1 VSAASDAAS
10 GTRAARVAI
19 LSVGDEL
26 ILGQIDDTN
35 ARWIAQELCA
45 LGAEPGERR
54 TVGDDRAA
62 LADAMRVLA
71 STHEA
76 LVVTGGLGP
85 TLDDLT
91 REALCDLV
99 DGAGTALVEDP
110 AGVAHLA
117 GWFAARGRPM
127 PASNLRQAMRP
138 PSARLL
144 DNPHG
149 TAPGLAAPARDGR
162 ASVFCLPG
170 PPNEMRPMFARF
182 VAPAVARGDT
192 VVATA
197 ALHTIGLGESSIGE
211 LLGDLMSRGRE
222 PSVGTTASDGI
233 VSIRIR
239 ATGARDAAH
248 RALEETVALCRARV
262 GSIIFGRDG
271 ESLASVVGAMLAER
285 GLVLATAE
293 SCTGGL
299 LGARITDVAGSSA
312 WFAGGFITYENA
324 RKVADLGVGEATLAA
339 HGAVSHETAIEMA
352 RGALARTGAS
362 LSLSTTGVAGPSGGS
377 DAKPVGTVYIALAE
391 RGAAVVSRRFHFPG
405 DRTTVRSRTAHLA
418 LACARFAL
426 LGEATRPLLWAEG
439 EACRVERA

>member
-1 VSAASDAAS
+1 MSAV
-10 GTRAARVAI
+10 RVAI

-26 ILGQIDDTN
+26 VLGQIEDTN
-35 ARWIAQELCA
+35 AGWLARA
-45 LGAEPGERR
+45 LREIGAMPGERR
-54 TVGDDRAA
+54 TIGDDRATLARA
-62 LADAMRVLA
+62 LRELA
-71 STHEA
+71 ASHGA
-76 LVVTGGLGP
+76 VVMTGGLGP

-91 REALCDLV
+91 REALCDVL
-99 DGAGTALVEDP
+99 DGDDAALVEDP

-117 GWFAARGRPM
+117 RWFAARGRPM

-149 TAPGLAAPARDGR
+149 TAPGLAAATHDG
-162 ASVFCLPG
+162 ACEIFCLPG
-170 PPNEMRPMFARF
+170 PPNEMRPMFQSF
-182 VAPAVARGDT
+182 VVPAVRGDGE

-197 ALHTIGLGESSIGE
+197 ALHTIGLGESAVGE
-211 LLGDLMSRGRE
+211 MLGDLMTRGRE

-239 ATGARDAAH
+239 STGARDAA
-248 RALEETVALCRARV
+248 REALESVVASCRSRV
-262 GSIIFGRDG
+262 GPIIFGRDG

-285 GLVLATAE
+285 GLMLATAE

-312 WFAGGFITYENA
+312 WYAGGFVTYENA
-324 RKVADLGVGEATLAA
+324 RKVVDLGVREATLRD

-352 RGALARTGAS
+352 RGAIARTGAAMA
-362 LSLSTTGVAGPSGGS
+362 LSTTGVAGPSGGS
-377 DAKPVGTVYIALAE
+377 DAKPVGTVYIAVAE
-391 RGAAVVSRRFHFPG
+391 RQGSVYSRRFHFPG
-405 DRTTVRSRTAHLA
+405 DRATIRSRTAHLA

-426 LGEATRPLLWAEG
+426 LGDATRALLWAEG

>member
-1 VSAASDAAS
+1 VSDAPRDES
-10 GTRAARVAI
+10 TVRAARVAI

-26 ILGQIDDTN
+26 VLGQIEDSN
-35 ARWIAQELCA
+35 ASWIARELCA

-62 LADAMRVLA
+62 LAEAMRALA
-71 STHEA
+71 STHDA

-99 DGAGTALVEDP
+99 DGGGAALVEDP
-110 AGVAHLA
+110 KGVAHLES
-117 GWFAARGRPM
+117 WFAARGRPM

-144 DNPHG
+144 DNPNG
-149 TAPGLAAPARDGR
+149 TAPGLTATALGGR
-162 ASVFCLPG
+162 AQVFCLPG
-170 PPNEMRPMFARF
+170 PPNEMKPMFARV
-182 VAPAVARGDT
+182 VAPGLARGDT

-239 ATGARDAAH
+239 ATGARDHARA
-248 RALEETVALCRARV
+248 ALEETVALCRARV
-262 GSIIFGRDG
+262 GSIVFGRDG

-285 GLVLATAE
+285 TLVLATAE

-312 WFAGGFITYENA
+312 WYAGGFVTYENA
-324 RKVADLGVGEATLAA
+324 RKVADLGVREATLAA

-352 RGALARTGAS
+352 RGALERTGAA
-362 LSLSTTGVAGPSGGS
+362 LSLATTGVAGPSGGS
-377 DAKPVGTVYIALAE
+377 DAKPVGTVYIALAR
-391 RGAAVVSRRFHFPG
+391 RGGEVVSRRFHFPG
-405 DRTTVRSRTAHLA
+405 DRATVRSRTAHLA